1 MNKEVRKMQSIPL
14 IKDELIGLQ
23 VCINK
28 SSDPTWDKQKGII
41 IDETKNTFLIQ
52 TDDNIKRIG
61 KNIATFTFIKN
72 KQEISIL
79 GSKIRFRPEER
90 VKKAR

>member
-1 MNKEVRKMQSIPL
+1 MQSIPL
-14 IKDELIGLQ
+14 LKDEFIGLQ
-23 VCINK
+23 VYINQ
-28 SSDPTWDKQKGII
+28 SSDPTWDKKRGIV

-52 TDDNIKRIG
+52 TDNKIKCIG

-72 KQEISIL
+72 KQEISII